1 MDSLSGPEPK
11 NGAGARAWLVVRI
24 RPEALAVVQAGSVE
38 KLMRTTPPCALLA
51 GKKPPEGGFFIYWRS
66 GVIRIARN
74 TMHSEHKTKTVP
86 TKIPTRK
93 ILNLFTSLYYF
104 HKAY

>member
-51 GKKPPEGGFFIYWRS
+51 SKKPPEGGFLLFAGSAPVTNGERRGPS
-66 GVIRIARN
+66 G
-74 TMHSEHKTKTVP
+74 
-86 TKIPTRK
+86 
-93 ILNLFTSLYYF
+93 LF
-104 HKAY
+104 A